1 MDRSCPRLTSQTTSQ
16 TTEQTNGFV
25 LILFVIVFSI
35 SVKTQGASIATA
47 SNTTNSIANASK
59 IEPVSKPTSEISCLI
74 GDPSKDQFVKQF
86 QSLKKR
92 NGLVGQFYKLQEA
105 KNNSSNSNSSKSNS
119 NPELQ
124 SEAFCPTC
132 RSMRDSL
139 NNLMNWAVDN
149 LTLLGAAP
157 QIQRACVQASMKRE
171 SGNVYFCES
180 PQSAPISVGTYGRNG
195 ACITEE
201 IADYTTWL
209 TNEAIRC
216 VHDVVSY
223 HIDPRL
229 TLLKYNNESHFGFFI
244 ASENGVGIGQ
254 MTSAALGDLP
264 KNEFLKKVIA
274 SKKKSCQ
281 LFQKALQKPVTS
293 IGSAS
298 YCSLVHIE
306 DGFARSLI
314 YSLVHFQQFREKY
327 LPNLIPQMQ
336 NLNPSHRIYRDWAAL
351 ALYGPEA
358 MNNRSQ
364 ILASYQTKPRDP
376 NSFKENLAQ
385 RIPYIRDTL
394 NKEKELLKILN
405 TPEPNYL
412 SPSPPDRIA
421 FGYDKTKR
429 APSDVEKAR
438 QKKYDRIEDCF

>member
-1 MDRSCPRLTSQTTSQ
+1 
-16 TTEQTNGFV
+16 
-25 LILFVIVFSI
+25 
-35 SVKTQGASIATA
+35 
-47 SNTTNSIANASK
+47 
-59 IEPVSKPTSEISCLI
+59 
-74 GDPSKDQFVKQF
+74 
-86 QSLKKR
+86 
-92 NGLVGQFYKLQEA
+92 
-105 KNNSSNSNSSKSNS
+105 
-119 NPELQ
+119 
-124 SEAFCPTC
+124 
-132 RSMRDSL
+132 
-139 NNLMNWAVDN
+139 MNWAVDN

-351 ALYGPEA
+351 ALYRPEA